1 MMAMMKEICSADIMK
16 YCLGV
21 MKYSLM
27 VLLII
32 VSFSPSILKSEPQL
46 SITFVGDI
54 MLGRQV
60 GRAIQ
65 RSGDPLLPFRG
76 IHHMISSSDISI
88 GNLECVFVDSII
100 TGTYNQKVIRF
111 PAYGETAAGLVLA
124 GFDCCSVAN
133 NHAMDFGVEGL
144 QATVA
149 TLEKNGII
157 PLGKASSRT
166 TVIRKNGF
174 STALFSVW
182 VDGNRLLMVDE
193 NKGYIELPSDSLFA
207 EIANAKKKYD
217 VVILFP
223 HWGKEYT
230 GLPTESQ
237 KVFAHRAVDAGA
249 DIVAGH
255 GPHQVQEKE
264 RYGNS
269 IIAYSLGNCIF
280 DQKYEETRTGIILRV
295 SYRRSTGVSDV
306 QAIPFR
312 LRDGSY
318 APEIV
323 LDN

>member
-1 MMAMMKEICSADIMK
+1 MSR
-16 YCLGV
+16 
-21 MKYSLM
+21 LM
-27 VLLII
+27 LIALLIVI
-32 VSFSPSILKSEPQL
+32 MPGTASSEENEPQI
-46 SITFVGDI
+46 SIAFVGDI

-65 RSGDPLLPFRG
+65 RDGDPALPFRG
-76 IHHMISSSDISI
+76 IHHTIASSDISI
-88 GNLECVFVDSII
+88 GNLECVFVDTII
-100 TGTYNQKVIRF
+100 TGTYNLKSIRF
-111 PAYGETAAGLVLA
+111 PAYGETASGLVLA

-133 NHAMDFGVEGL
+133 NHALDFGVEGL

-157 PLGKASSRT
+157 PSGRTSSRP
-166 TVIRKNGF
+166 TVIRKNGY

-182 VDGNRLLMVDE
+182 KDGNRLLTVDV
-193 NKGYIELPSDSLFA
+193 NKGYIELPSDSLFS
-207 EIANAKKKYD
+207 EIAEAKKKHD

-237 KVFAHRAVDAGA
+237 KVFARRAVDAGA

-255 GPHQVQEKE
+255 GPHQVQKTE

-280 DQKYEETRTGIILRV
+280 DQKYEETRTGIILRMN
-295 SYRRSTGVSDV
+295 YRRSTGVSDV
-306 QAIPFR
+306 EVITFR
-312 LRDGSY
+312 LKEGSY
-318 APEIV
+318 VPEIV
-323 LDN
+323 NGVR